1 MRTSKGRHGGGGGRT
16 DKGEAANQRAQAR
29 RNTDVDS
36 LTRSRNDN
44 RGHEAAR
51 VPLCAIAER
60 LPASRSCEN
69 ILDGA
74 NADESSQWKAHP
86 SQ

>member
-36 LTRSRNDN
+36 LSRSRNDN
-44 RGHEAAR
+44 RAAGKR
-51 VPLCAIAER
+51 K
-60 LPASRSCEN
+60 
-69 ILDGA
+69 G
-74 NADESSQWKAHP
+74 
-86 SQ
+86 